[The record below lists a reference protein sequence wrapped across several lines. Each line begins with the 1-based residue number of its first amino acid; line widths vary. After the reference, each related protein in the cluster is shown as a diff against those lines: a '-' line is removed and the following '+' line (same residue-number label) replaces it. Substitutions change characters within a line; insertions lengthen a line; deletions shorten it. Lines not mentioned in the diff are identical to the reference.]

1 MKLPEYLNCPCYHE
15 VVLFEKIR
23 QFSCWFALPLLTRAE
38 VFAKSKAV
46 LTKSLEHSNYPCYH
60 EVKISQKYG
69 RFYEVNWKFAL
80 PVLCRDNIFPKR
92 NGVRGRDI
100 KTALNLIELYLMI
113 MAQFKYSKNKAVL
126 LMWLENVHLSLL
138 SRAEIFAKNKTV
150 LMMSLENSIYPCY
163 HEVICPRKWD
173 HSYKFTWKLD
183 LPLLSRAEIFTRIK
197 QFCWFD
203 LKIWHGPIIA
213 SWNFRKNIGAVLLK
227 WFENSH
233 CLYYHEL
240 KFSRK

>member
-1 MKLPEYLNCPCYHE
+1 MIWNFELPLLLRGKIFPKIKLFCWYDSEIWTASIITSSNVHKNTPDLMKLPEYLNCPCYHE

-150 LMMSLENSIYPCY
+150 LMTSLENSIYLCY
-163 HEVICPRKWD
+163 HEVIWPRK
-173 HSYKFTWKLD
+173 
-183 LPLLSRAEIFTRIK
+183 
-197 QFCWFD
+197 
-203 LKIWHGPIIA
+203 
-213 SWNFRKNIGAVLLK
+213 
-227 WFENSH
+227 
-233 CLYYHEL
+233 
-240 KFSRK
+240 

>member
-1 MKLPEYLNCPCYHE
+1 MLSRGIFFPPKKQFCWCDMKL
-15 VVLFEKIR
+15 
-23 QFSCWFALPLLTRAE
+23 W
-38 VFAKSKAV
+38 
-46 LTKSLEHSNYPCYH
+46 
-60 EVKISQKYG
+60 
-69 RFYEVNWKFAL
+69 
-80 PVLCRDNIFPKR
+80 
-92 NGVRGRDI
+92 
-100 KTALNLIELYLMI
+100 TALIITSWNFLKNLADFMKSIENLHCPYYGEVTI
-113 MAQFKYSKNKAVL
+113 PKNKAVL
-126 LMWLENVHLSLL
+126 LMWLENLHLSLL